1 MTSTESH
8 ENSSSLWDVETIEDI
23 DITAQVESSTNG
35 YEPEELDIDQ
45 GIIFQIPSWHIYIQN
60 YILPKKGIHT
70 ATL

>member
-8 ENSSSLWDVETIEDI
+8 KNSSSLWDVETIEDI

-45 GIIFQIPSWHIYIQN
+45 GIIFQISFKWFLKVISYV
-60 YILPKKGIHT
+60 
-70 ATL
+70 